1 MARPKQGTELKTSPA
16 LVIADASPLIAL
28 SLVGH
33 LNLLK
38 SLFGKVWVAPIV
50 INEVLTGQFDRGES
64 EIRTALD
71 AGWLVTC
78 DAALADVDLRGLDP
92 GETQSILQAIT
103 LSRNGFELLLLMD
116 EQAGRS
122 AAKEYKLT
130 CMGTAGLIAIAK
142 RNGLIPSAAVVLEE
156 LLQREFRLSQAI
168 MREVLATAGESARH
182 RS

>member
-1 MARPKQGTELKTSPA
+1 MARSKQSAELKTSPA

-33 LNLLK
+33 LDLLK
-38 SLFGKVWVAPIV
+38 SLFGTVWVAPIV
-50 INEVLTGQFDRGES
+50 INEVLTGQFDHGES
-64 EIRTALD
+64 EIRAALE

-103 LSRNGFELLLLMD
+103 LARDGFELLLLID

-122 AAKEYKLT
+122 AAKEFKLT

-142 RNGLIPSAAVVLEE
+142 RNGLIPSAAAVLEE
-156 LLQREFRLSQAI
+156 LLKREFRLSQTI
-168 MREVLATAGESARH
+168 IREVLASAGESTRQP
-182 RS
+182 S